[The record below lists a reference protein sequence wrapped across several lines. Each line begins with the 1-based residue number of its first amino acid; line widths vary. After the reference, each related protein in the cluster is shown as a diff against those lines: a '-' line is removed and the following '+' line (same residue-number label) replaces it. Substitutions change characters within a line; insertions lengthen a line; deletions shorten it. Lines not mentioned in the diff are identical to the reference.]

1 MKLKCHRG
9 TVSFVKMGTVETLLY
24 LMR

>member
-1 MKLKCHRG
+1 
-9 TVSFVKMGTVETLLY
+9 VSFVKMGTVETLLY